1 MNVARLNG
9 SARAARINA
18 ERNLAEMEAIYSR
31 LIVQAAREA
40 ATAFTASTEVTA
52 IAASGWLV
60 PPDGILLNVA
70 ALAEKATSQLAKLHR
85 RIVKQSASP
94 MLARAGISWDVTH
107 PLVQT
112 LLDQAGART
121 GERLGNTVRP
131 VLQKIVEGAFN
142 DGLPVRD
149 TAALIRSA
157 IGEAA
162 PGQAQMLARTDLNS
176 LNNGGSIMAA
186 GMVGATYKQWLTA
199 EDDRVRDTHAEADGQ
214 TVPIDQPFDVGSEAL
229 DYPGDPGGSDEEV
242 CNCFVAETEV
252 AFPALRG
259 SMRRWYEGDVVRV
272 RLASGDVLSG
282 TPNHPVLRS
291 DGRWTPLALLNEGDH
306 LISALLPWDEA
317 GAPHPHRRPTKI
329 GEVDRLA
336 RTGANAQRV
345 ALSPPD
351 LHGNGAYGE
360 VEVVPVE
367 GSLSFHGQAATD
379 QEVAQF
385 GLSLADLAVRGTGA
399 WTAADGRAPL
409 TAASLVRG
417 GSKSAALAVCHAA
430 QAEQVRLRPG
440 SNRQAEFGEPPHD
453 QRTADAE
460 RRCDGEHA
468 VSLLVSTAEIVEV
481 EVVAF
486 HGYVFNLDTGHGWY
500 TANGIVSANCRCTVI
515 YVDASEAIAASGV
528 SFPAMDRVP
537 ARGFATVM
545 PLPELRPRMPGRDFA
560 AAPTMTAAAAAI
572 GWVSDIAFEGAATD
586 DGRYMLPGSLTWR
599 EPPLTLMAM
608 TETTDEG
615 HNGAFVAGRM
625 DTFERADTYI
635 DGGALNSGMT
645 AIRAAGV
652 FDIGGVN
659 GAEVARLVGDETVR
673 GVSVDLAVDD
683 WCFRDPETGELLEPE
698 GLSPMDQER
707 AMFGELQYAVRA
719 GTILAATV
727 CPTPAFAEARI
738 ALTASGDG
746 RRVIR
751 AWGTL
756 AMNNGGD
763 GISLHHRGGGVYLD
777 GLTASAAG
785 LAPALPPRDWFL
797 TPEAKDPTPLTVTK
811 DGRVFGHMALWD
823 SCHTGYPGQCVPPP
837 RSPSGYAY
845 FNLGEVECAD
855 GSRVACGAITLEA
868 LHADRGLGA
877 DATLAHYENTAVVG
891 AFVRPVDGTHGIWV
905 SGALRPDLSER
916 HARDLM
922 GAKPSGDWRQTR
934 PGGPLEMLGVHAVNE
949 PGFPV
954 PRLVASALLPSGARA
969 SLAFGEPERALDELL
984 AAAGV

>member
-40 ATAFTASTEVTA
+40 SSAFTASTQVTTVTA
-52 IAASGWLV
+52 SNWLV
-60 PPDGILLNVA
+60 PPDGLLLNLE
-70 ALAEKATSQLAKLHR
+70 ALASKATTQLAKLHA
-85 RIVKQSASP
+85 RIVKQSAAP
-94 MLARAGISWDVTH
+94 VLARAGIAWDVTH

-121 GERLGNTVRP
+121 GDRLGNTVRP

-229 DYPGDPGGSDEEV
+229 DYPGDPSGSDEEV
-242 CNCFVAETEV
+242 C
-252 AFPALRG
+252 
-259 SMRRWYEGDVVRV
+259 
-272 RLASGDVLSG
+272 
-282 TPNHPVLRS
+282 
-291 DGRWTPLALLNEGDH
+291 
-306 LISALLPWDEA
+306 
-317 GAPHPHRRPTKI
+317 
-329 GEVDRLA
+329 
-336 RTGANAQRV
+336 
-345 ALSPPD
+345 
-351 LHGNGAYGE
+351 
-360 VEVVPVE
+360 
-367 GSLSFHGQAATD
+367 
-379 QEVAQF
+379 
-385 GLSLADLAVRGTGA
+385 
-399 WTAADGRAPL
+399 
-409 TAASLVRG
+409 
-417 GSKSAALAVCHAA
+417 
-430 QAEQVRLRPG
+430 
-440 SNRQAEFGEPPHD
+440 
-453 QRTADAE
+453 
-460 RRCDGEHA
+460 
-468 VSLLVSTAEIVEV
+468 
-481 EVVAF
+481 
-486 HGYVFNLDTGHGWY
+486 
-500 TANGIVSANCRCTVI
+500 NCRCTVI

-537 ARGFATVM
+537 ARGFATVL
-545 PLPELRPRMPGRDFA
+545 PLPEMRPRMPGRDFA
-560 AAPTMTAAAAAI
+560 AAPTLTAAAAI

-608 TETTDEG
+608 TETSDEG

-635 DGGALNSGMT
+635 DGAALNSGMT

-751 AWGTL
+751 VWGTI
-756 AMNNGGD
+756 AAGGET
-763 GISLHHRGGGVYLD
+763 
-777 GLTASAAG
+777 LTASAAG

-823 SCHTGYPGQCVPPP
+823 SCHTGYPGQCVSPP

-855 GSRVACGAITLEA
+855 GSRVACGAITLES
-868 LHADRGLGA
+868 LHADRRLGA

-891 AFVRPVDGTHGIWV
+891 AFVRAVDGRHGIWV
-905 SGALRPDLSER
+905 SGALRADLSER

-969 SLAFGEPERALDELL
+969 SLAFGEPERELDELL
-984 AAAGV
+984 TAAGV